1 MDLWLL
7 FTAAVLGLVEGVTE
21 FIPVSSTGHLILVRD
36 WLNWTDA
43 RSDAFIIW
51 VQFPAI
57 LAVVWHFRTKVWE
70 VASTLHSRPQSR
82 RLLINLVLGT
92 LPLVLIGLP
101 TDDWVEEN
109 LYSPF
114 TVAVFLILG
123 GFAILAIERWR
134 PKVHVHTIDDVPMR
148 LALGV
153 GLIQVLSVLFPGT
166 SRAAATIMGGLVLGF
181 SRVAA
186 TEFSFFLALPAL
198 TGATMVKMWGARD
211 ALSVDDIG
219 IFLVG
224 GIVSFVS
231 ALFVIRALLRFVE
244 THTFNV
250 FAWYRMALGLLII
263 VWYWNATGGTTALLP

>member
-1 MDLWLL
+1 MDFWSL
-7 FTAAVLGLVEGVTE
+7 FTAAVLGLVEGATE

-57 LAVVWHFRTKVWE
+57 LAVLWHFREKVWQ

-114 TVAVFLILG
+114 TVAIFLILG

-134 PKVHVHTIDDVPMR
+134 PKVHIHTIDDVPMR

-166 SRAAATIMGGLVLGF
+166 SRAAATIMGGMVLGF

-211 ALSVDDIG
+211 VLSVDDIG

-224 GIVSFVS
+224 GVVSFVS
-231 ALFVIRALLRFVE
+231 ALLVIRALLRFIE
-244 THTFNV
+244 SHTFNV
-250 FAWYRMALGLLII
+250 FAWYRMILGLIII
-263 VWYWNATGGTTALLP
+263 VWYWNAAGGTTAVLQ

>member
-1 MDLWLL
+1 MDFWLVIK
-7 FTAAVLGLVEGVTE
+7 AVVLGFVEGATE
-21 FIPVSSTGHLILVRD
+21 LIPVSSTGHLILVRD

-43 RSDAFIIW
+43 RSDAFIIF

-57 LAVVWHFRTKVWE
+57 LAVVWHYRAKLWDIST
-70 VASTLHSRPQSR
+70 TLHNRPQSR
-82 RLLINLVLGT
+82 RLVINMVLGT

-101 TDDWVEEN
+101 TDDWVEAN

-134 PKVHVHTIDDVPMR
+134 PKVHVHTIDDVPIR

-166 SRAAATIMGGLVLGF
+166 SRAAATIMGGLVLGM

-186 TEFSFFLALPAL
+186 TEFSFFLAIPAI

-211 ALSVDDIG
+211 VLSWSDLD
-219 IFLVG
+219 IFLIG
-224 GIVSFVS
+224 GVVSFVT
-231 ALFVIRALLRFVE
+231 ALVVIRALLRFVAS
-244 THTFNV
+244 HNFNG
-250 FAWYRMALGLLII
+250 FAYYRMALGLLIFGWLWI
-263 VWYWNATGGTTALLP
+263 SGGGTMAFSG

>member
-1 MDLWLL
+1 MDLWLVIK
-7 FTAAVLGLVEGVTE
+7 AVVLGFVEGATE
-21 FIPVSSTGHLILVRD
+21 LIPVSSTGHLILVRD

-43 RSDAFIIW
+43 RSDAFIIF

-57 LAVVWHFRTKVWE
+57 LAVVWHYRAKLWDITT
-70 VASTLHSRPQSR
+70 TLHNRPQSR
-82 RLLINLVLGT
+82 RLVINMVLGT

-101 TDDWVEEN
+101 TDDWVEAN

-134 PKVHVHTIDDVPMR
+134 PKVHVHTIDDVPIR

-166 SRAAATIMGGLVLGF
+166 SRAAATIMGGLVLGM

-186 TEFSFFLALPAL
+186 TEFSFFLAIPAI

-211 ALSVDDIG
+211 VLSWGDLD
-219 IFLVG
+219 IFLIG
-224 GIVSFVS
+224 GVVSFVT
-231 ALFVIRALLRFVE
+231 ALVVIRALLRFVAS
-244 THTFNV
+244 HNFNG
-250 FAWYRMALGLLII
+250 FAYYRMALGLLIFGWLW
-263 VWYWNATGGTTALLP
+263 VSGGGTMAFSG

>member
-1 MDLWLL
+1 MDFWSL
-7 FTAAVLGLVEGVTE
+7 FTAAVLGLVEGATE

-57 LAVVWHFRTKVWE
+57 LAVLWHFRDKVWQ

-101 TDDWVEEN
+101 TEDWVEEN

-114 TVAVFLILG
+114 TVASFLILG
-123 GFAILAIERWR
+123 GFAILAVERWR

-166 SRAAATIMGGLVLGF
+166 SRAAATIMGGMVLGF

-198 TGATMVKMWGARD
+198 TGATIVKMWGARD
-211 ALSVDDIG
+211 VLSVNDIG

-224 GIVSFVS
+224 GVVSFVS

-244 THTFNV
+244 SHTFNV
-250 FAWYRMALGLLII
+250 FAWYRMVLGLVII
-263 VWYWNATGGTTALLP
+263 VWYWNSVGGTTALLP

>member
-1 MDLWLL
+1 MDFWSL
-7 FTAAVLGLVEGVTE
+7 FTAAVLGLVEGATE

-57 LAVVWHFRTKVWE
+57 LAVLWHFREKVWQ

-114 TVAVFLILG
+114 TVAIFLILG

-134 PKVHVHTIDDVPMR
+134 PKVHIHTIDDVPMR

-166 SRAAATIMGGLVLGF
+166 SRAAATIMGGMVLGF

-211 ALSVDDIG
+211 VLSVDDIG

-224 GIVSFVS
+224 GVVSFVS
-231 ALFVIRALLRFVE
+231 ALLVIRALLRFIE
-244 THTFNV
+244 SHTFNV
-250 FAWYRMALGLLII
+250 FAWYRMILGLIII
-263 VWYWNATGGTTALLP
+263 VWYWNAAGGTTAVLP

>member
-1 MDLWLL
+1 MDLWLVL
-7 FTAAVLGLVEGVTE
+7 KAVVLAVVEGATE

-36 WLNWTDA
+36 WLDWTDA
-43 RSDAFIIW
+43 RSDVFIIW

-57 LAVVWHFRTKVWE
+57 LAVVWHYRHKVWE
-70 VASTLHSRPQSR
+70 VTRTLHTRPQSR
-82 RLLINLVLGT
+82 QLVINLIVGT
-92 LPLVLIGLP
+92 LPLVIFGLP

-134 PKVHVHTIDDVPMR
+134 PQVRVHTLDDVPLR

-166 SRAAATIMGGLVLGF
+166 SRAAATIMGGLALGL

-186 TEFSFFLALPAL
+186 TEFSFFLAIPAL
-198 TGATMVKMWGARD
+198 TGATLVKLWGARD
-211 ALSVDDIG
+211 LLSWADLD
-219 IFLVG
+219 IFLIG
-224 GIVSFVS
+224 GIVSFATS
-231 ALFVIRALLRFVE
+231 LLVIRALLRFIANHNFVG
-244 THTFNV
+244 

-263 VWYWNATGGTTALLP
+263 VWYWGAAGGTTAAIG

>member
-1 MDLWLL
+1 MDFWSL
-7 FTAAVLGLVEGVTE
+7 FTAAVLGLVEGATE

-57 LAVVWHFRTKVWE
+57 LAVLWHFRDKVWQ

-101 TDDWVEEN
+101 TEDWVEEN
-109 LYSPF
+109 LYSTF
-114 TVAVFLILG
+114 TVAIFLILG
-123 GFAILAIERWR
+123 GFAILAVERWR

-166 SRAAATIMGGLVLGF
+166 SRAAATIMGGMVLGF

-198 TGATMVKMWGARD
+198 TGATIVKMWGARD
-211 ALSVDDIG
+211 VLSVNDIG

-224 GIVSFVS
+224 GVVSFVS

-244 THTFNV
+244 SHTFNV
-250 FAWYRMALGLLII
+250 FAWYRMVLGLVII
-263 VWYWNATGGTTALLP
+263 VWYWNSVGGTTALLP